1 MKTITTISNVSLTY
15 ADLMKCHSVGTNRC
29 GYLNKETALQNGFSE
44 LDWDKFIK
52 RAKKL
57 CKTIQ
62 KDGFSRASF
71 FVLAK
76 DFDGNIHLL
85 DGQRRRMALKML
97 NEEEHFDFS
106 TWEFVGILFNDPM
119 TKKEMGQLVI
129 ELNTGNTNWQTK
141 DIRRSNAISADDEE
155 VRIAYQYAKDFQDK
169 YELGD
174 YVANLFVFGEKASHQ
189 RATKTDPFST
199 RDYSPYKDVFM
210 EAYAKFVENASY
222 GKDKN
227 GNDIERSS
235 VVKKAIR
242 NSNFAISFNSCLR
255 SIVKYNDGNVEK
267 AKDDIMYFVDR
278 LLDSCNGDDAYVKQF
293 VKCAKK
299 DKEIVADKAR
309 HGSRMRRS
317 VLLALYGK
325 VA

>member
-1 MKTITTISNVSLTY
+1 MKSISLISKVSITY
-15 ADLMKCHSVGTNRC
+15 AELMKFRVVSTNRC
-29 GYLNKETALQNGFSE
+29 GYLKKEIALENGFSE
-44 LDWDKFIK
+44 LDWEKFVK
-52 RAKKL
+52 RARKL
-57 CKTIQ
+57 AKTIK

-76 DFDGNIHLL
+76 DFEGNIYLL
-85 DGQRRRMALKML
+85 DGQGRRMALKL
-97 NEEEHFDFS
+97 LQEEENLDFS
-106 TWEFVGILFNDPM
+106 SWEFTCDLFNEPM
-119 TKKEMGQLVI
+119 TQNEMAKLII

-141 DIRRSNAISADDEE
+141 DIRRSNALSANDEE
-155 VRIAYQYAKDFQDK
+155 VRIAYKYAKNFQDK

-189 RATKTDPFST
+189 RASKTDPFST
-199 RDYSPYKDVFM
+199 KDYSPYKDTFM
-210 EAYAKFVENASY
+210 EAYAKFVVNASY

-227 GNDIERSS
+227 GNDVERCNA
-235 VVKKAIR
+235 VKKAIR

-255 SIVKYNDGNVEK
+255 SMVKYYNGNVEK

-309 HGSRMRRS
+309 HGSRMRKS
-317 VLLALYGK
+317 VLTALYGK